1 MPILGE
7 GVNVADFNNA
17 DFEITAP
24 EPINF
29 EIGSVMF
36 ALPNKGDKGER
47 GEQGEK
53 GERGEKGEKGDSGE
67 RGLQGLKG
75 DKGDRGEKGE
85 NGALSVRDT
94 GWRKITSPVFK
105 EGFLAIRRIG
115 NTCYITCRGGRW
127 DTFKIKSNTD
137 PTRQTP
143 QTGAV
148 GVSGRRAKIVDNG
161 GLPVGFRTPTP
172 QTIATFDADNGD
184 YMGMFMVHSTSDSN
198 TISITFKNMLTA
210 ETPLIRCG
218 QLAYVTS
225 DDFPKDL
232 PGEQL
237 TPPQYVQ
244 PFTGLSAGQ
253 KGDRGERGEKGEKG
267 KDGESPLTRVGS
279 TWIIV

>member
-1 MPILGE
+1 MLILGE
-7 GVNVADFNNA
+7 GVSVADFNNA

-24 EPINF
+24 EPI
-29 EIGSVMF
+29 
-36 ALPNKGDKGER
+36 KGER

-53 GERGEKGEKGDSGE
+53 GERGERGEKGDSGE

-75 DKGDRGEKGE
+75 DKGDKGEQGERGERGE